1 MPDGEV
7 TVLKSQF
14 EEFVKVQESGE
25 VNMLDPV
32 VRVLCCI
39 DRAQHIYI
47 MEPMMNCTKS
57 IWRIEQMMCE
67 TCGNEFF
74 GRKPVENKE
83 GKKGVYCP
91 YCKSFNEFQR
101 KTKKKK
107 QGGKR

>member
-1 MPDGEV
+1 MPDGKV

-47 MEPMMNCTKS
+47 MEHYD
-57 IWRIEQMMCE
+57 ELL
-67 TCGNEFF
+67 
-74 GRKPVENKE
+74 
-83 GKKGVYCP
+83 
-91 YCKSFNEFQR
+91 
-101 KTKKKK
+101 
-107 QGGKR
+107 

>member
-14 EEFVKVQESGE
+14 EEFVRVQKSGE

-47 MEPMMNCTKS
+47 MEHYD
-57 IWRIEQMMCE
+57 ELY
-67 TCGNEFF
+67 
-74 GRKPVENKE
+74 
-83 GKKGVYCP
+83 KKYMEEEKNDV
-91 YCKSFNEFQR
+91 
-101 KTKKKK
+101 
-107 QGGKR
+107 